1 METLT
6 ATRIGLETACDHPTC
21 SEFAF
26 PLHKQLSSGA
36 YDLCS
41 VMALNSVEEWRAG
54 HRTARKRA
62 DRAERRGYRFVT
74 VNRHERTDE
83 LYAINTSTLERQG
96 RPMSSGYQQRPS
108 ETPLPDYP
116 CIRHGVHPYGVE
128 TAEGV
133 LVAYLWLYRS
143 GELGLVSQI
152 LGHADHLEN
161 EVMYPLVQGTVA
173 AESGQRGFLVYNRHD
188 SGTDGLRFFKER
200 VGFAETKVEW
210 VL

>member
-1 METLT
+1 MSTLT
-6 ATRIGLETACDHPTC
+6 PTRIRLETACNYPTC

-41 VMALNSVEEWRAG
+41 VMALHSFEDWRAG

-62 DRAERRGYRFVT
+62 DRAARRGYRFVT

-83 LYAINTSTLERQG
+83 LYAINTSTPERQG

-108 ETPLPDYP
+108 KTRLPDYP
-116 CIRHGVHPYGVE
+116 CVRHGVHPYGVE
-128 TAEGV
+128 TVGGV
-133 LVAYLWLYRS
+133 LVAYLWLYRA

-161 EVMYPLVQGTVA
+161 EVMYLLVQGVVG
-173 AESGQRGFLVYNRHD
+173 AESRQGGFLVYNRHD

-210 VL
+210 CL